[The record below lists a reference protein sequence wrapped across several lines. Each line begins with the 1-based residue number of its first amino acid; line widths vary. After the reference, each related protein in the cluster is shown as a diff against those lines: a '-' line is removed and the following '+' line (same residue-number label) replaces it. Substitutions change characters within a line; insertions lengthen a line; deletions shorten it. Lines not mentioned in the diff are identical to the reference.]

1 MRFVLFAFAFLSA
14 IYSVAQSA
22 LSQNRVDLGDIYSN
36 TQRYVDVSIRNPGNS
51 KIYVLRIE
59 QSPNV
64 VYKLSEEIIPANGSI
79 TLRVQV
85 NPVSKGKFEL
95 GCNVFM
101 SDRNEPLTLT
111 IAGNVVEL
119 PKSTFT
125 TTACPDFNSTPKP
138 NLPSSLTII
147 TKDKETNELL
157 SSSKV
162 VIIRNG
168 EPAGA
173 WITGKKGS
181 FDLSI
186 PSGYFYFLATNEG
199 YLDKE
204 AGIYVGPDI
213 REVIIPLRKNPDLVP
228 DKVVVEPVPD
238 TATALTIEQAEEI
251 IEEHVA
257 EQVAKDSIQAHPA
270 LSDLS
275 EKNFDEQFFKPLN
288 IEFVIDVS
296 SSMKQEDK
304 MELMKYALN
313 QLVAQLRPVD
323 RMGIVTYSDN
333 AQVFQVPTPCDRK
346 EIILKAVSELE
357 PKGLTAGGRGIK
369 LGYRELMLN
378 YNPDKTNLVI
388 IITDGAF
395 NKDSDDYQKVVKK
408 YARKGVIFSVVGVQ
422 PRKNDEIKMTE
433 AATFGN
439 GRYVSIHQL
448 TDAQSKL
455 FQEIRLASFKGTTH

>member
-1 MRFVLFAFAFLSA
+1 MRLILFASLLLSA
-14 IYSVAQSA
+14 VSSMAQST
-22 LSQNRVDLGDIYSN
+22 LSVGKVDLGDLYSN
-36 TQRYVDVSIRNPGNS
+36 SQRYVDVEIQNPENLS
-51 KIYVLRIE
+51 IYVLRVE
-59 QSPNV
+59 QTPHV
-64 VYKLSEEIIPANGSI
+64 VYKLSNDMIPANGSI
-79 TLRVQV
+79 TLRVQI
-85 NPVSKGKFEL
+85 NPVERGSFESN
-95 GCNVFM
+95 CVIYV
-101 SDRNEPLTLT
+101 SDRTEPLIFTVS
-111 IAGNVVEL
+111 GNVVEL
-119 PKSTFT
+119 PKNTYS

-138 NLPSSLTII
+138 VLPSSLTII
-147 TKDKETNELL
+147 TRDKETEELL

-173 WITGKKGS
+173 WLTGRKGS

-186 PSGYFYFLATNEG
+186 PSGYFYFLATHEG
-199 YLDKE
+199 YIDKE
-204 AGIYVGPDI
+204 AGIYVGPDVS
-213 REVIIPLRKNPDLVP
+213 EVIIPLKRNPNVTEPEIADVP
-228 DKVVVEPVPD
+228 IAD
-238 TATALTIEQAEEI
+238 TATVLTIEEAEDI
-251 IEEHVA
+251 IDEHVA
-257 EQVAKDSIQAHPA
+257 EQAAKDSVLAHPSF
-270 LSDLS
+270 SDLA
-275 EKNFDEQFFKPLN
+275 EKNFEEQFFKPVN
-288 IEFVIDVS
+288 IEFVIDIS

-333 AQVFQVPTPCDRK
+333 AQVFQVSTPCDRK
-346 EIILKAVSELE
+346 EVILKAVSSLE

-408 YARKGVIFSVVGVQ
+408 YAKKGVIFSVVGIQ
-422 PRKNDEIKMTE
+422 SRKNDELKMTE

-439 GRYVSIHQL
+439 GRYVPIHQL
-448 TDAQSKL
+448 TDAQTKL
-455 FQEIRLASFKGTTH
+455 FQEIRLASFRGTTH